1 VAAAE
6 VVAAH
11 RSRELLLL
19 QQMRLQAEGVG
30 LQHCRLTPAPL
41 QLLLRQRTQR
51 AGQHR
56 QAAAVH
62 GLAWL
67 QVLPLILLQGAVW
80 RQACVAL

>member
-11 RSRELLLL
+11 RRSLLLLLL
-19 QQMRLQAEGVG
+19 QMGLQAEGVG
-30 LQHCRLTPAPL
+30 LQHCCLTPVPL
-41 QLLLRQRTQR
+41 LPLLRQQTQR

-56 QAAAVH
+56 QAAAAH

-67 QVLPLILLQGAVW
+67 QALQLTLLQGAVW